1 MANKKNK
8 NKNAPVKV
16 PVAKEAKPEEKNVAV
31 VSPAEKPAKK
41 NDNKPANKT
50 GKNGKPRKTAKEFF
64 LGIKA
69 GIKSILSELKKVT
82 WPKFG
87 AAAKNTGIVL
97 VVVLIFLVVCLGI
110 DLGLTGIF
118 SAITK

>member
-8 NKNAPVKV
+8 TKKSSAPVA
-16 PVAKEAKPEEKNVAV
+16 PAKDNAV
-31 VSPAEKPAKK
+31 VVTKKDDAAVATKADKKKVAAKK
-41 NDNKPANKT
+41 

-64 LGIKA
+64 LGIKN
-69 GIKSILSELKKVT
+69 GVKSIFSELKKVT

-97 VVVLIFLVVCLGI
+97 GVVFIFLVVCLGI

-118 SAITK
+118 NAIIG